1 MVKSGLEIHQQLA
14 TKKLFCDCESKLSD
28 NVIYKFERVLRP
40 TQSEMGE
47 IDKAAI
53 EESLKHRKF
62 IYEATDNSCLVEA
75 DEEPPHALNREA
87 LDVALTVA
95 LMLNA
100 KIVDEIHV
108 MRKIVI
114 DGSNTSG
121 FQRTALIAIDG
132 YIETSFGKVRI
143 PTICLEEEAARKI
156 EEKDNYVVYRLD
168 RLGIPLIEISTAPDM
183 KNGEEVKEAAQKI
196 GYILRATKKVRR
208 GVGTIR
214 QDINISTGEGRV
226 EIKGA
231 SKLNM
236 IPKWVN
242 MEIERQETLQEI
254 EKILNERSARVDEKI
269 YDLTEIFKDTNSK
282 IISRV
287 IKNGGKVL
295 GIRLLGFSGTLK
307 SGKYRLGR
315 EFAERVRVIGIKGL
329 FHGDE
334 LPNYGITEEEVDKI
348 KEFLSLGKDDSFVL
362 IAEMEEKAKMGLE
375 KVIER
380 AKLALQ
386 GVPDE
391 TRGPKDDG
399 STYYLRPLP
408 GGARMYPETDIP
420 PIRVSKEHIQ
430 QLASSLPPMP
440 EERVKELVS
449 LGINE
454 ELAWQLIHDG
464 KDDLFEELSKSFGYP
479 TVVARALL
487 LGCDEINYEI
497 IFRALKDG
505 KFAKEAVDEIV
516 ERACNGEDINTLIQ
530 NFSSSVDVDAIID
543 KIIQEKKEL
552 IEERGEMAFKPLM
565 GLVMKELRGKVD
577 GKIIAEKLRSKIKT
591 VGKASKFK

>member
-14 TKKLFCDCESKLSD
+14 TKKLFCDCDSKLSD

-75 DEEPPHALNREA
+75 DEEPPHDLNREA

-95 LMLNA
+95 LMLHA

-121 FQRTALIAIDG
+121 FQRTALIAVDG
-132 YIETSFGKVRI
+132 YIETSFGRVRI

-156 EEKDNYVVYRLD
+156 EEKDDYVVYRLD

-183 KNGEEVKEAAQKI
+183 KNGEEVKEVAQKI

-214 QDINISTGEGRV
+214 QDINLSTGQGRV

-242 MEIERQETLQEI
+242 MEIERQEMLKEIARILQE
-254 EKILNERSARVDEKI
+254 RRARVDEKI
-269 YDLTEIFKDTNSK
+269 YDLTKIFEDTESK
-282 IISRV
+282 II
-287 IKNGGKVL
+287 KKMLKKGGRVL
-295 GIRLLGFSGTLK
+295 GIRLFEYAGVLK
-307 SGKYRLGR
+307 NDKYRLGR
-315 EFAERVRVIGIKGL
+315 EFADRVRVIGIRGL
-329 FHGDE
+329 FHSDE
-334 LPNYGITEEEVDKI
+334 LPAYGISAEEVEKI
-348 KEFLSLGKDDSFVL
+348 RDLMRLGEQDAFVI
-362 IAEMEEKAKMGLE
+362 IAEMEDKAKLGLM

-380 AKLALQ
+380 AKIAIK

-391 TRGPKDDG
+391 TRGPRDDG

-420 PIRVSKEHIQ
+420 PIRISKEHLQ
-430 QLASSLPPMP
+430 KLVSSLPPMP
-440 EERVKELVS
+440 EERVKELLS

-454 ELAWQLIHDG
+454 ELAWQLIHEG
-464 KDDLFEELSKSFGYP
+464 KDDLFEYLSKNFGYP
-479 TVVARALL
+479 TVVARALI
-487 LGCDEINYEI
+487 LGCDEIDYKA
-497 IFRALKDG
+497 IFKALKDG
-505 KFAKEAVDEIV
+505 KFAKEAVEEIV
-516 ERACNGEDINTLIQ
+516 ERACSGENIDNLIQ
-530 NFSSSVDVDAIID
+530 NFSTNVDVDVVID
-543 KIIQEKKEL
+543 KIIKEKKEL

-577 GKIIAEKLRSKIKT
+577 GKIIAEKLKVALKEHLE
-591 VGKASKFK
+591 KNK

>member
-14 TKKLFCDCESKLSD
+14 TKKLFCDCDSKLSD

-75 DEEPPHALNREA
+75 DEEPPHDLNREA
-87 LDVALTVA
+87 LDIALTVA
-95 LMLNA
+95 LMLHA

-121 FQRTALIAIDG
+121 FQRTALIAMDG

-156 EEKDNYVVYRLD
+156 EEKDDYVVYRLD

-183 KNGEEVKEAAQKI
+183 KNGEEVKEVAQKI

-214 QDINISTGEGRV
+214 QDINLSTGQGRV

-242 MEIERQETLQEI
+242 MEIERQEMLKEMARILQER
-254 EKILNERSARVDEKI
+254 KARVDEKI
-269 YDLTEIFKDTNSK
+269 YDLTEIFEDTESK
-282 IISRV
+282 II
-287 IKNGGKVL
+287 KKMLKKGGKVL
-295 GIRLLGFSGTLK
+295 GIRLCGYARVLK
-307 SGKYRLGR
+307 NDKYRLGR
-315 EFAERVRVIGIKGL
+315 EFADRVRVIGIRGL
-329 FHGDE
+329 FHSDE
-334 LPNYGITEEEVDKI
+334 LPAYGISAEEVEKI
-348 KEFLSLGKDDSFVL
+348 RDLMGLGEQDAFVV
-362 IAEMEEKAKMGLE
+362 IAEMKDKAKLGLE

-380 AKLALQ
+380 AKIAIK

-391 TRGPKDDG
+391 TRGPRDDG

-420 PIRVSKEHIQ
+420 PIRISKEHLQ
-430 QLASSLPPMP
+430 KLVSSLPPMP
-440 EERVKELVS
+440 EERVKELLS

-454 ELAWQLIHDG
+454 ELAWQLIHEG
-464 KDDLFEELSKSFGYP
+464 KDDLFEYLSKNFGYP

-487 LGCDEINYEI
+487 LGCDEIDYKA
-497 IFRALKDG
+497 IFKALKDG
-505 KFAKEAVDEIV
+505 KFAKEAVEEIV
-516 ERACNGEDINTLIQ
+516 ERACGGENIDNLIQ
-530 NFSSSVDVDAIID
+530 NFSTNVDVDAVID
-543 KIIQEKKEL
+543 KIIKEKKEL
-552 IEERGEMAFKPLM
+552 IEERREMAFKPLM

-577 GKIIAEKLRSKIKT
+577 GKIIAEKLKVALKKYVESK
-591 VGKASKFK
+591 

>member
-75 DEEPPHALNREA
+75 DEEPPHDLNREA

-95 LMLNA
+95 LMLHT

-121 FQRTALIAIDG
+121 FQRTALIAMDG

-156 EEKDNYVVYRLD
+156 EEKDDYVVYRLD

-214 QDINISTGEGRV
+214 QDINISTGQGRV

-242 MEIERQETLQEI
+242 MEIERQEMLKEIAEILQ
-254 EKILNERSARVDEKI
+254 KRGAMVDEKI
-269 YDLTEIFKDTNSK
+269 YDLTEIFEKTESK
-282 IISRV
+282 II
-287 IKNGGKVL
+287 KNMLKKGGKVL
-295 GIRLLGFSGTLK
+295 GIKLLGYSGVLK
-307 SGKYRLGR
+307 KDKYRLGK
-315 EFAERVRVIGIKGL
+315 ELADRVRVIGIKGL
-329 FHGDE
+329 FHSDE
-334 LPNYGITEEEVDKI
+334 LPAYGISSKEVENIRNLMK
-348 KEFLSLGKDDSFVL
+348 LGNEDAFVI
-362 IAEMEEKAKMGLE
+362 IAEMEEKARLGLK
-375 KVIER
+375 KVMER
-380 AKLALQ
+380 AKIALD
-386 GVPDE
+386 GVSDE
-391 TRGPKDDG
+391 TRGPRDDG

-420 PIRVSKEHIQ
+420 PIRITKEHIQ
-430 QLASSLPPMP
+430 ELVSSLPPMP
-440 EERVKELVS
+440 EERVKELVA

-454 ELAWQLIHDG
+454 ELAWQLIHEG
-464 KDDLFEELSKSFGYP
+464 KDEMFEYLSKNFGYP
-479 TVVARALL
+479 TVIARALI
-487 LGCDEINYEI
+487 LGCDDINYDI
-497 IFRALKDG
+497 IFKALKEG
-505 KFAKEAVDEIV
+505 KFAKEAVEEIV
-516 ERACNGEDINTLIQ
+516 ERACNGENIATLIQ
-530 NFSSSVDVDAIID
+530 SYSSSVDVYTVID
-543 KIIQEKKEL
+543 RIIQEKKEL

-577 GKIIAEKLRSKIKT
+577 GKVIAEKLKIALKEY
-591 VGKASKFK
+591 VKKNK

>member
-75 DEEPPHALNREA
+75 DEEPPHDLNREA

-95 LMLNA
+95 LMLHA

-121 FQRTALIAIDG
+121 FQRTALIAMDG

-156 EEKDNYVVYRLD
+156 EEKDEYVVYRLD

-214 QDINISTGEGRV
+214 QDINISTGQGRV
-226 EIKGA
+226 EIKGT

-242 MEIERQETLQEI
+242 MEIERQEMLKEIAEILQ
-254 EKILNERSARVDEKI
+254 KRKARVNEKI
-269 YDLTEIFKDTNSK
+269 YDLTDIFEKTESK
-282 IISRV
+282 II
-287 IKNGGKVL
+287 KNMLRKGGKVL
-295 GIRLLGFSGTLK
+295 GIKLIGYSGVLK
-307 SGKYRLGR
+307 KDKYRLGK
-315 EFAERVRVIGIKGL
+315 ELADRVRVIGIKGL
-329 FHGDE
+329 FHSDE
-334 LPNYGITEEEVDKI
+334 LPAYGISSEEVENIRNLMKLGDK
-348 KEFLSLGKDDSFVL
+348 DAFVI
-362 IAEMEEKAKMGLE
+362 IAEMEEKARLGLE
-375 KVIER
+375 KVMER
-380 AKLALQ
+380 AKIALK

-391 TRGPKDDG
+391 TRGPRDDG

-420 PIRVSKEHIQ
+420 PIRITKEHIQ
-430 QLASSLPPMP
+430 KLASSLPPMP
-440 EERVKELVS
+440 EERAKELVA

-454 ELAWQLIHDG
+454 ELAWQLIHEG
-464 KDDLFEELSKSFGYP
+464 KDDLFEYLSKNFGYP
-479 TVVARALL
+479 TVVARALII
-487 LGCDEINYEI
+487 GCNDIDYDI
-497 IFRALKDG
+497 IFKALKEG
-505 KFAKEAVDEIV
+505 KFAKEAVEEIV
-516 ERACNGEDINTLIQ
+516 ERACNGENINALVQ
-530 NFSSSVDVDAIID
+530 SYSSSVDVDTVID
-543 KIIQEKKEL
+543 RIIQEKKEL

-577 GKIIAEKLRSKIKT
+577 GKVIAEKLKIAVKEYME
-591 VGKASKFK
+591 KNK

>member
-14 TKKLFCDCESKLSD
+14 TKKLFCDCDSKLSD

-75 DEEPPHALNREA
+75 DEEPPHDLNREA
-87 LDVALTVA
+87 LDVGLTVA
-95 LMLNA
+95 LMLHA

-121 FQRTALIAIDG
+121 FQRTALIAVDG
-132 YIETSFGKVRI
+132 YIETSFGRVRI

-156 EEKDNYVVYRLD
+156 EEKDDYVVYRLD

-183 KNGEEVKEAAQKI
+183 KNGEEVKEVAQKI

-214 QDINISTGEGRV
+214 QDINLSTGQGRV

-242 MEIERQETLQEI
+242 MEIERQEMLKEIARILQE
-254 EKILNERSARVDEKI
+254 RRARVDEKI
-269 YDLTEIFKDTNSK
+269 YDLTKIFEDTESK
-282 IISRV
+282 II
-287 IKNGGKVL
+287 KKMLKKGGRVL
-295 GIRLLGFSGTLK
+295 GIRLFEYAGVLK
-307 SGKYRLGR
+307 NDKYRLGR
-315 EFAERVRVIGIKGL
+315 EFADRVRVIGIRGL
-329 FHGDE
+329 FHSDE
-334 LPNYGITEEEVDKI
+334 LPAYGISAEEVEKI
-348 KEFLSLGKDDSFVL
+348 RDLMRLGEQDAFVI
-362 IAEMEEKAKMGLE
+362 IAEMEDKAKLGLM

-380 AKLALQ
+380 AKIAIK

-391 TRGPKDDG
+391 TRGPRDDG

-420 PIRVSKEHIQ
+420 PIRISKEHLQ
-430 QLASSLPPMP
+430 KLVSSLPPMP
-440 EERVKELVS
+440 EERVKELLS

-454 ELAWQLIHDG
+454 ELAWQLIHEG
-464 KDDLFEELSKSFGYP
+464 KDDLFEYLSKNFGYP
-479 TVVARALL
+479 TVVARALI
-487 LGCDEINYEI
+487 LGCDEIDYKA
-497 IFRALKDG
+497 IFKALKDG
-505 KFAKEAVDEIV
+505 KFAKEAVEEIV
-516 ERACNGEDINTLIQ
+516 ERACSGENIDNLIQ
-530 NFSSSVDVDAIID
+530 NFSTNVDVDVVID
-543 KIIQEKKEL
+543 KIIKEKKEL

-577 GKIIAEKLRSKIKT
+577 GKIIAEKLKVALKEHLE
-591 VGKASKFK
+591 KNK

>member
-53 EESLKHRKF
+53 EESLKHKKF
-62 IYEATDNSCLVEA
+62 IYEATDNSCLVEV

-95 LMLNA
+95 LMLHA
-100 KIVDEIHV
+100 KIVDEIHI

-121 FQRTALIAIDG
+121 FQRTALIAMDG

-156 EEKDNYVVYRLD
+156 EEKDDYVVYRLD

-183 KNGEEVKEAAQKI
+183 KNGEEVEEAAQKI

-214 QDINISTGEGRV
+214 QDINISTGQGRV

-242 MEIERQETLQEI
+242 MEIERQEMLKEIAEILQE
-254 EKILNERSARVDEKI
+254 RGARVDEKI
-269 YDLTEIFKDTNSK
+269 YDLTEMFEETESK
-282 IISRV
+282 II
-287 IKNGGKVL
+287 KKMLKKGGKVL
-295 GIRLLGFSGTLK
+295 GIKLIGYAGVLK
-307 SGKYRLGR
+307 KDKYRLGK
-315 EFAERVRVIGIKGL
+315 ELADRVRVIGIKGL
-329 FHGDE
+329 FHSDE
-334 LPNYGITEEEVDKI
+334 LPAYGISYKEVENIRNLMK
-348 KEFLSLGKDDSFVL
+348 LGNEDAFVI
-362 IAEMEEKAKMGLE
+362 IAEMEEKARLGLE
-375 KVIER
+375 RVMER
-380 AKLALQ
+380 AKIALK

-391 TRGPKDDG
+391 TRGPRDDG

-420 PIRVSKEHIQ
+420 PIRITKEHIQ
-430 QLASSLPPMP
+430 KLASSLPPMP
-440 EERVKELVS
+440 EERAKELVA

-464 KDDLFEELSKSFGYP
+464 KDDAFEHLSKNFGYP
-479 TVVARALL
+479 TVIARALII
-487 LGCDEINYEI
+487 GCDDIDYDI
-497 IFRALKDG
+497 IFKALKEG
-505 KFAKEAVDEIV
+505 KFAKEAVEEIV
-516 ERACNGEDINTLIQ
+516 ERACNGENINALIQ
-530 NFSSSVDVDAIID
+530 SYSSSVDVDTVID
-543 KIIQEKKEL
+543 RIIQEKKEL

-577 GKIIAEKLRSKIKT
+577 GKVIAEKLKIALKEYME
-591 VGKASKFK
+591 KNK

>member
-14 TKKLFCDCESKLSD
+14 TKKLFCDCDSKLSD

-75 DEEPPHALNREA
+75 DEEPPHDLNREA

-95 LMLNA
+95 LMLHA

-121 FQRTALIAIDG
+121 FQRTALIAVDG
-132 YIETSFGKVRI
+132 YIETSFGRVRI

-156 EEKDNYVVYRLD
+156 EEKDDYVVYRLD

-183 KNGEEVKEAAQKI
+183 KNGEEVKEVAQKI
-196 GYILRATKKVRR
+196 GYILRTTKKVRR

-214 QDINISTGEGRV
+214 QDINLSTGQGRV

-242 MEIERQETLQEI
+242 MEIERQEMLKEIARILQERRA
-254 EKILNERSARVDEKI
+254 LVDEKI
-269 YDLTEIFKDTNSK
+269 YDLTKIFEDTESK
-282 IISRV
+282 II
-287 IKNGGKVL
+287 KKMLKKGGRVL
-295 GIRLLGFSGTLK
+295 GIRLFEYAGVLK
-307 SGKYRLGR
+307 NDKYRLGR
-315 EFAERVRVIGIKGL
+315 EFADRVRVIGIRGL
-329 FHGDE
+329 FHSDE
-334 LPNYGITEEEVDKI
+334 LPAYGISAEEVEKI
-348 KEFLSLGKDDSFVL
+348 RDLMRLGEQDAFVI
-362 IAEMEEKAKMGLE
+362 IAEMEDKAKLGLM

-380 AKLALQ
+380 AKIAIK

-391 TRGPKDDG
+391 TRGPRDDG

-420 PIRVSKEHIQ
+420 PIRISKEHLQ
-430 QLASSLPPMP
+430 KLVSSLPPMP
-440 EERVKELVS
+440 EERVKELLS

-454 ELAWQLIHDG
+454 ELAWQLIHEG
-464 KDDLFEELSKSFGYP
+464 KDDLFEYLSKNFGYP
-479 TVVARALL
+479 TVVARALI
-487 LGCDEINYEI
+487 LGCDEIDYKA
-497 IFRALKDG
+497 IFKALKDG
-505 KFAKEAVDEIV
+505 KFAKEAVEEIV
-516 ERACNGEDINTLIQ
+516 ERACSGENIDNLIQ
-530 NFSSSVDVDAIID
+530 NFSTNVDVDVVID
-543 KIIQEKKEL
+543 KIIKEKKEL

-577 GKIIAEKLRSKIKT
+577 GKIIAEKLKVALKEHLE
-591 VGKASKFK
+591 KNK

>member
-14 TKKLFCDCESKLSD
+14 TKKLFCDCDSKLSD

-75 DEEPPHALNREA
+75 DEEPPHDLNREA

-95 LMLNA
+95 LMLHA

-121 FQRTALIAIDG
+121 FQRTALIAVDG
-132 YIETSFGKVRI
+132 YIETSFGRVRI

-156 EEKDNYVVYRLD
+156 EEKDDYVVYRLD

-183 KNGEEVKEAAQKI
+183 KNGEEVKEVAQKI

-214 QDINISTGEGRV
+214 QDINLSTGQGRV

-242 MEIERQETLQEI
+242 MEIERQEMLKEIARILQE
-254 EKILNERSARVDEKI
+254 RRARVDEKI
-269 YDLTEIFKDTNSK
+269 YDLTKIFEDTESK
-282 IISRV
+282 II
-287 IKNGGKVL
+287 KKMLKKGGRVL
-295 GIRLLGFSGTLK
+295 GIRLFEYAGVLK
-307 SGKYRLGR
+307 NDKYRLGR
-315 EFAERVRVIGIKGL
+315 EFADRVRVIGIRGL
-329 FHGDE
+329 FHSDE
-334 LPNYGITEEEVDKI
+334 LPAYGISAEEVEKI
-348 KEFLSLGKDDSFVL
+348 RDLMRLGEQDAFVI
-362 IAEMEEKAKMGLE
+362 IAEMEDKAKLGLM

-380 AKLALQ
+380 AKIAIK

-391 TRGPKDDG
+391 TRGPRDDG

-420 PIRVSKEHIQ
+420 PIRISKEHLQ
-430 QLASSLPPMP
+430 KLVSSLPPMP
-440 EERVKELVS
+440 EERVKELLS

-454 ELAWQLIHDG
+454 ELAWQLIHEG
-464 KDDLFEELSKSFGYP
+464 KDNLFEYLSKNFGYP
-479 TVVARALL
+479 TVVARALI
-487 LGCDEINYEI
+487 LGCDEIDYKA
-497 IFRALKDG
+497 IFKALKDG
-505 KFAKEAVDEIV
+505 KFAKEAVEEIV
-516 ERACNGEDINTLIQ
+516 ERACSGENIDNLIQ
-530 NFSSSVDVDAIID
+530 NFSTNVDVDAVID
-543 KIIQEKKEL
+543 KIIKEKKEL

-577 GKIIAEKLRSKIKT
+577 GKIIAEKLKVALKEHLE
-591 VGKASKFK
+591 KNK

>member
-156 EEKDNYVVYRLD
+156 EEKDDYVVYRLD

-295 GIRLLGFSGTLK
+295 GIRLLRFSGTLK

-334 LPNYGITEEEVDKI
+334 LPNYGITKEEVDKI
-348 KEFLSLGKDDSFVL
+348 KEFLSLRKDDSFVL
-362 IAEMEEKAKMGLE
+362 IAEMEEKAKVGLE

-391 TRGPKDDG
+391 TRGPRDDG

-449 LGINE
+449 LGIND

-497 IFRALKDG
+497 IFKALKDG

-577 GKIIAEKLRSKIKT
+577 GKIIAGKLKIALKEYM
-591 VGKASKFK
+591 KRNK